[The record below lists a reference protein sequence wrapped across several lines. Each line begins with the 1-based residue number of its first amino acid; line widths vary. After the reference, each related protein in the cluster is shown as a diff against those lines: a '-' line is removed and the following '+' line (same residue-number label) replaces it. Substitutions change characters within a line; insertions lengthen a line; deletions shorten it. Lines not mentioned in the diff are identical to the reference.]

1 MYLVLT
7 ALLALNVSA
16 EIFNAFK
23 MVNLGLE
30 QSNKTLDL
38 ANNSLPASI
47 AERAK
52 AKPEFA
58 RFSERAP
65 KAVEYGNEF
74 STYVNDL
81 VNDLIDKSGNKNGSV
96 DDGDY
101 IIKGEK
107 RELKGKKDKDVT
119 TRNLLNGGKG
129 LELKN
134 KILEY
139 RGKFLSLIDDSLR
152 SRMETEIPLNVD
164 DETWKHSTKKSWEEF
179 TFKQMP
185 LGAVQ
190 PIFTKFINDAKASEN
205 AVLNHMSKKLGG
217 TDVVLDKFTVI
228 SSPKKSYIIKGE
240 SFETTISMAASTSSS
255 TNTKVS
261 LSVNGS
267 SLPVNKDGEAAWKTT
282 PGDVGVKKYTAV
294 ASVFNPVT
302 NKSETYKREFEYEV
316 GERSCNV
323 AAEKMNV
330 FYMGVDNPVAV
341 SAAGVSSNALTVSA
355 TGGGINLTKVSGG
368 KYNATVSQQGEATI
382 SVSGGGLTATNFKFR
397 VKRIPDPV
405 AKLGNKKG
413 GGIGNGELKAQ
424 QGVLPI
430 LENFDFDAKCAIVG
444 FQLVRVAPRQ
454 DAEIALN
461 SGGRF
466 EGKVQDLIS
475 KAKPG
480 DRYLFE
486 DIKAKCPGDNTAR
499 PLGDMSFKVQ

>member
-1 MYLVLT
+1 
-7 ALLALNVSA
+7 
-16 EIFNAFK
+16 
-23 MVNLGLE
+23 
-30 QSNKTLDL
+30 
-38 ANNSLPASI
+38 
-47 AERAK
+47 
-52 AKPEFA
+52 
-58 RFSERAP
+58 
-65 KAVEYGNEF
+65 
-74 STYVNDL
+74 
-81 VNDLIDKSGNKNGSV
+81 
-96 DDGDY
+96 
-101 IIKGEK
+101 
-107 RELKGKKDKDVT
+107 
-119 TRNLLNGGKG
+119 
-129 LELKN
+129 
-134 KILEY
+134 
-139 RGKFLSLIDDSLR
+139 
-152 SRMETEIPLNVD
+152 
-164 DETWKHSTKKSWEEF
+164 
-179 TFKQMP
+179 
-185 LGAVQ
+185 
-190 PIFTKFINDAKASEN
+190 
-205 AVLNHMSKKLGG
+205 MSKKLGG

>member
-1 MYLVLT
+1 M
-7 ALLALNVSA
+7 
-16 EIFNAFK
+16 
-23 MVNLGLE
+23 
-30 QSNKTLDL
+30 
-38 ANNSLPASI
+38 
-47 AERAK
+47 
-52 AKPEFA
+52 
-58 RFSERAP
+58 
-65 KAVEYGNEF
+65 
-74 STYVNDL
+74 
-81 VNDLIDKSGNKNGSV
+81 
-96 DDGDY
+96 
-101 IIKGEK
+101 
-107 RELKGKKDKDVT
+107 
-119 TRNLLNGGKG
+119 
-129 LELKN
+129 
-134 KILEY
+134 
-139 RGKFLSLIDDSLR
+139 
-152 SRMETEIPLNVD
+152 D

-413 GGIGNGELKAQ
+413 GGIGNGELK
-424 QGVLPI
+424 L
-430 LENFDFDAKCAIVG
+430 
-444 FQLVRVAPRQ
+444 
-454 DAEIALN
+454 
-461 SGGRF
+461 
-466 EGKVQDLIS
+466 
-475 KAKPG
+475 
-480 DRYLFE
+480 
-486 DIKAKCPGDNTAR
+486 
-499 PLGDMSFKVQ
+499 